1 MEFKL
6 WALVLLIFDQGGL
19 PDPRPG
25 TAGYVLDAGAND
37 GSSAE
42 GLARMLRDTDLR
54 VLAVEPLRSNVR
66 VIENRARRFPRIEPL
81 RAGLGAANGSVGRY
95 PLGLDDKHGSIN
107 LQINAWTPEHQTGAA
122 AYPILSIDALFA
134 EATRRSL
141 LFAHLDLEG
150 REHQVLPAANATI
163 MRDRPILAVETYPV
177 KIPEQHVRV
186 MAYLRSIDYRVYTV
200 EEIVGGFRDGRNRVA
215 VPRENAHLVWICN
228 HYFYG
233 AGRPAF

>member
-6 WALVLLIFDQGGL
+6 WALVLLVFDQGGL

-37 GSSAE
+37 GHRAE

-66 VIENRARRFPRIEPL
+66 VVEGRARRFRSIEAL
-81 RAGLGAANGSVGRY
+81 RAGLGAANGTVGRY
-95 PLGLDDKHGSIN
+95 PLELDDRHGSIG
-107 LQINAWTPEHQTGAA
+107 LQINAWTPEHQTGGGE
-122 AYPILSIDALFA
+122 YPIVTIDALFA

-141 LFAHLDLEG
+141 RLAHLDLEG
-150 REHQVLPAANATI
+150 REHEVLPAANATI
-163 MRDRPILAVETYPV
+163 MRDRPILAVETYPI
-177 KIPEQHVRV
+177 KIPEQHEGV
-186 MAYLRSIDYRVYTV
+186 MAYLRSIDYKVYTV
-200 EEIVGGFRDGRNRVA
+200 EESVGGFKDGRNRVA
-215 VPRENAHLVWICN
+215 VPRESQYLHWICN

-233 AGRPAF
+233 AG

>member
-37 GSSAE
+37 GGSAE

-66 VIENRARRFPRIEPL
+66 AIEDRARRFPRLEPL
-81 RAGLGAANGSVGRY
+81 RAGLGAANGTVGHYPLELDDRLGSVG
-95 PLGLDDKHGSIN
+95 
-107 LQINAWTPEHQTGAA
+107 LQINAWTRAHQSGAA
-122 AYPILSIDALFA
+122 AYPILTIDALFA
-134 EATRRSL
+134 EPTRRSL
-141 LFAHLDLEG
+141 LLAHLDLEG
-150 REHQVLPAANATI
+150 REHEVLPAANATI
-163 MRDRPILAVETYPV
+163 MRDRPILTVETYPV
-177 KIPEQHVRV
+177 KIPKQHAGV
-186 MAYLRSIDYRVYTV
+186 MAYLRSIDYKVYTV
-200 EEIVGGFRDGRNRVA
+200 EEIVGGFKDGRNRVA
-215 VPRENAHLVWICN
+215 VPRENKHLVWICN

-233 AGRPAF
+233 VGRPAF